1 MVNLFALMT
10 FIGLLLL
17 IVGSIG
23 LIITFINFSLGDSH
37 WFQGILAFGVFT
49 VVGLVTI
56 VFLAMK
62 GSEE

>member
-1 MVNLFALMT
+1 MANLFAVMT

-23 LIITFINFSLGDSH
+23 IVITFMNFSVGDSH
-37 WFQGILAFGVFT
+37 WFQGILTFGVFT